1 MLKALGSG
9 KKALIVTENADQA
22 VVRAAGNIPGV
33 KVAHV
38 GCLNVLDILN
48 CDKFIISQDRREE
61 GRVHLQHARGGG
73 INEEPL

>member
-9 KKALIVTENADQA
+9 KKGPDRHRKRDQA

-48 CDKFIISQDRREE
+48 CDKFIISQDAVRRSSPFTACK
-61 GRVHLQHARGGG
+61 RRR
-73 INEEPL
+73 NK